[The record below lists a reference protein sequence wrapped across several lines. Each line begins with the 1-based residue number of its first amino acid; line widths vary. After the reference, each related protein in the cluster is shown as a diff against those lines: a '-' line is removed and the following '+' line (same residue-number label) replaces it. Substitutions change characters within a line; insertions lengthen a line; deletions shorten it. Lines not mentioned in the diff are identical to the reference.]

1 MQERW
6 MHYFQLSIISLKIQC
21 KGSSLKQGPRTQ
33 KFKLGFVSWYDLMPI
48 ETLFLWGF
56 GWLHWTTLHS

>member
-21 KGSSLKQGPRTQ
+21 KWSSLKQGPRTQ

-48 ETLFLWGF
+48 ELCAM
-56 GWLHWTTLHS
+56 S